1 MAHTKSN
8 TFIVFRIFY
17 DRYDIAMATIVII
30 NEFLLHCFVEIF
42 SIFYFYGLPIV
53 QSVAVDISKEI
64 YAIVN
69 IVLKLKQCLDEGIRS
84 RLELIRGKL
93 S

>member
-1 MAHTKSN
+1 M
-8 TFIVFRIFY
+8 
-17 DRYDIAMATIVII
+17 
-30 NEFLLHCFVEIF
+30 
-42 SIFYFYGLPIV
+42 

-64 YAIVN
+64 YVIVN